1 MVSHVHI
8 SASSVS
14 ATAVNPVHEAACID
28 RAEEY
33 IPPDIFFMPV
43 DAYHDWIASLKAE
56 IDAAKKAA
64 ETVK

>member
-1 MVSHVHI
+1 MVSHVH
-8 SASSVS
+8 VS
-14 ATAVNPVHEAACID
+14 ATSVGAASVNPVHEADCIN

-43 DAYHDWIASLKAE
+43 DAYHNWIASLKAE

-64 ETVK
+64 ETVT